1 MSQRIYDLAKVA
13 AAKAVEHDQKKEYNQ
28 AVSQYLRAFDLLMSL
43 VKYTENK
50 RLNQYYAETAEK
62 YLNRVYLI
70 KDKKNI
76 SAANRPSS
84 MSDEQKEV
92 VEGTILMEKPNVSWD
107 DIAGLA
113 NAKRAVNDSVILP
126 MRRPDLFEG
135 RESYQA
141 MLLHGPPG
149 CGKTLLAKAAANEC
163 DLPFFSLSAADIMD
177 KYVGESE
184 KRIQSLF
191 LQARENQP
199 SIIFIDEFDSLSPG
213 TSSESHPVQDRIM
226 AEIASQLDGAKS
238 KSDDRF
244 LFWGAT
250 NSPWKLAPRTI
261 RRFSRR
267 IHIPLP
273 DYEARHEIFRINIY
287 KKPKIDISD
296 DVDLSELGK
305 LTEGYSGDDI
315 KKLCMDSW
323 YIPIHELVDS
333 GEIETKDPRKVNR
346 EDFLNALRKRKPSVS
361 PEVVASFYDWA
372 NQWDSV

>member
-1 MSQRIYDLAKVA
+1 MSQRIYDLAKEA
-13 AAKAVEHDQKKEYNQ
+13 ASKAVTHDKNKEYNL

-50 RLNQYYAETAEK
+50 RLNQYYAQTAEK
-62 YLNRVYLI
+62 YLDRVYAI

-76 SAANRPSS
+76 SATNRPSS
-84 MSDEQKEV
+84 MGDEQKEIIDS
-92 VEGTILMEKPNVSWD
+92 TILMEKPDVGWD
-107 DIAGLA
+107 DIAGLK

-126 MRRPDLFEG
+126 IRRPDLFKG

-163 DLPFFSLSAADIMD
+163 NLPFFSLSAADIMD

-184 KRIQSLF
+184 KRIQTLF

-199 SIIFIDEFDSLSPG
+199 SIIFIDEFDSLTPG
-213 TSSESHPVQDRIM
+213 TSSESNPVQDRIM
-226 AEIASQLDGAKS
+226 AEISSQLDGAKS

-273 DYEARHEIFRINIY
+273 DYEARHEIFRINIH
-287 KKPKIDISD
+287 KKPKMDIHD
-296 DVDLSELGK
+296 DVDIEELGI

-315 KKLCMDSW
+315 KKLCMDAW

-333 GEIETKDPRKVNR
+333 GEIESKDPRKVNR
-346 EDFLNALRKRKPSVS
+346 NDFLNSIRKRKPSVS
-361 PEVVASFYDWA
+361 PEVVASFYEWA
-372 NQWDSV
+372 KQWDSV

>member
-1 MSQRIYDLAKVA
+1 MSTRIYDLAKEA
-13 AAKAVEHDQKKEYNQ
+13 ASKAVEHDQKNEYNL

-50 RLNQYYAETAEK
+50 RLNQYYAQTAEK
-62 YLNRVYLI
+62 YLNRVYAI
-70 KDKKNI
+70 KEKKNV
-76 SAANRPSS
+76 SASDRPLS
-84 MSDEQKEV
+84 MSDEQKEIIDS
-92 VEGTILMEKPNVSWD
+92 TILMEKPDVSWD
-107 DIAGLA
+107 DIAGLT

-126 MRRPDLFEG
+126 LKRPDLFEG

-184 KRIQSLF
+184 KRIQTLF
-191 LQARENQP
+191 QQARENQP

-213 TSSESHPVQDRIM
+213 TSSESNPVQDRIM
-226 AEIASQLDGAKS
+226 AEISSQLDGAKA

-273 DYEARHEIFRINIY
+273 DYEARHEIFKINIH
-287 KKPKIDISD
+287 KKQKIEITN
-296 DVDLSELGK
+296 DVDIAELAK
-305 LTEGYSGDDI
+305 LTEGYTGDDI
-315 KKLCMDSW
+315 KKLCMDAW
-323 YIPIHELVDS
+323 YIPIHELVDN
-333 GEIETKDPRKVNR
+333 GEIETEDPRKVNR
-346 EDFLNALRKRKPSVS
+346 EDFLNALRKRKNSVS
-361 PEVVASFYDWA
+361 PEVVTSFIEWA
-372 NQWDSV
+372 KQWDSN